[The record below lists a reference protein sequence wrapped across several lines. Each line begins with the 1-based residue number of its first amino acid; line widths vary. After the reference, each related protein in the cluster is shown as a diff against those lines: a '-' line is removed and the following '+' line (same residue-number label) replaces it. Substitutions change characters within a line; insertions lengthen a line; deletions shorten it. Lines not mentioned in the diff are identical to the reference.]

1 MPPTSE
7 PVGEVCKMALAAA
20 KRLSRT
26 YLENSQLG
34 NVGTNK
40 LERLRQTE
48 CTQEIV
54 GLPDKLALE
63 HQVVHGRPTDNHQ
76 VLLEKDLATR
86 VPNPNRVSEL
96 CLLTS

>member
-1 MPPTSE
+1 
-7 PVGEVCKMALAAA
+7 MALAAA

-54 GLPDKLALE
+54 VLPDKLALE
-63 HQVVHGRPTDNHQ
+63 RRAVQGWPTNKHQ
-76 VLLEKDLATR
+76 VLLKRPRYARTKPKQSERTVFAY
-86 VPNPNRVSEL
+86 EL
-96 CLLTS
+96 CLNFMSSDKPL